1 MLALNT
7 HIMMVNKITEAVIYE
22 SPDGGETVYVREHG
36 STQRQLHSESP
47 RAQDLHEQIKEDQ
60 LWGQIRRAAK
70 TNPAIQD
77 ALERVRVIY
86 QLSKS

>member
-1 MLALNT
+1 MALNT
-7 HIMMVNKITEAVIYE
+7 HIMMVNKITEAIIYE

-36 STQRQLHSESP
+36 STQRQLHSESA
-47 RAQDLHEQIKEDQ
+47 RAIDIKDQLREDQ
-60 LWGQIRRAAK
+60 LWAQIRQAAK